1 MSPTSYQLLHSA
13 ILGDKVKAAIKRCA
27 SFFMIF
33 CQTKSTTFTGMEL
46 RSWLSYNLYPA
57 EVPNAF
63 LARGL
68 RPFAERYVWSQRGT
82 RAFFVR
88 YEGEGKPYINL
99 CLHGEPAW
107 MERIPAVVSEWFSE
121 RAEVEAEPYHS
132 SLEIFRSPGGA
143 YWAEEHFHL
152 SSRVV
157 LERIS
162 RPYTYGDALFDA
174 LRLHIIALYA
184 VGLTREQGA
193 NYFGR
198 LCDRWAPVF
207 IRPVATHN
215 GTPEQWLEEMKEQFE
230 KNFRPQQEEIR
241 LSVVELWESLQ
252 KGRFDREQPEWLR
265 WLRGNELILQQLG
278 DALDFSF
285 PTLIHLT
292 NNRLGISN
300 ADEVYLAFVLSKA
313 L

>member
-1 MSPTSYQLLHSA
+1 
-13 ILGDKVKAAIKRCA
+13 
-27 SFFMIF
+27 
-33 CQTKSTTFTGMEL
+33 MEL
-46 RSWLSYNLYPA
+46 RSWLSYNLYPE

-63 LARGL
+63 LVRGL

-82 RAFFVR
+82 RIFFVR
-88 YEGEGKPYINL
+88 HEEEGKSYINL
-99 CLHGEPAW
+99 CLHGDPAW
-107 MERIPAVVSEWFSE
+107 MERISAAISEWFVERGEVE
-121 RAEVEAEPYHS
+121 RAPS
-132 SLEIFRSPGGA
+132 PSGLEIFRSPREV
-143 YWAEEHFHL
+143 YWGEEHFHL

-198 LCDRWAPVF
+198 LCDRWAPAF
-207 IRPVATHN
+207 IRPVATRN
-215 GTPEQWLEEMKEQFE
+215 GTPEQWLVEMKEQFE

-241 LSVVELWESLQ
+241 LSVIELWESLQ

-285 PTLIHLT
+285 PTLIHMT

-300 ADEVYLAFVLSKA
+300 ADEVYLAFVISKA